1 VAIFLC
7 PMGWRPRILL
17 VIDLIFGSP
26 GVVAA
31 SQSRLLVPS
40 FLLLRD
46 RPQLGK
52 IGIFLVTIQCLVV
65 RVDFLI
71 RRVCFHHWKDNTVS

>member
-1 VAIFLC
+1 MAVSLC
-7 PMGWRPRILL
+7 LMGWRPRILL
-17 VIDLIFGSP
+17 FIKLSLGSP

-31 SQSRLLVPS
+31 SPSRLLVPR

-52 IGIFLVTIQCLVV
+52 SGIFLVTIHCLVV
-65 RVDFLI
+65 RVKFLI
-71 RRVCFHHWKDNTVS
+71 GRVRQ